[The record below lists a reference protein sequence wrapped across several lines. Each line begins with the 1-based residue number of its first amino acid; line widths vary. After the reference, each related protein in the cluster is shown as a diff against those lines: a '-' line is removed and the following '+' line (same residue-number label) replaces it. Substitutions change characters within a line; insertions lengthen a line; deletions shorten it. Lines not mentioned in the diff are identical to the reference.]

1 MHSRD
6 LNSMPAELKLS
17 VPKQILRVFMLST
30 LPQNLSA
37 NFKDPNKEFIL
48 EFKGKLEKLSVEL
61 RW

>member
-1 MHSRD
+1 MDSRD

-48 EFKGKLEKLSVEL
+48 EF
-61 RW
+61 

>member
-1 MHSRD
+1 
-6 LNSMPAELKLS
+6 MPAELKLS